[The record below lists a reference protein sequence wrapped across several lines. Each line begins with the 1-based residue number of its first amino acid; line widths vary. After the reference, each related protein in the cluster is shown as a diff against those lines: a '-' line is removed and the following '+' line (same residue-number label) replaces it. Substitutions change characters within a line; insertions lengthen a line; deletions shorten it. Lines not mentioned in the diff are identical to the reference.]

1 MGLLR
6 KCRWR
11 NSGAG
16 GGGLVGVVGLVF
28 AVVFGGMILA
38 IMVDRLG
45 AVRRAPATA
54 GSAASAHLERA
65 AGLDPAV
72 PDPAVAGRQLRRF
85 PELASHARG
94 WALVTHAAT
103 VVATDSP
110 AAALLLSRASAMLN
124 DGDAGRPD
132 AAAWRSLRLQGEAG
146 LLLAETGR
154 GEVRLAVLARPE
166 ATEAEVRAAMGRA
179 LERLVHRQGDDGDG
193 LSGAEIA
200 GDAAGP
206 DA

>member
-1 MGLLR
+1 
-6 KCRWR
+6 
-11 NSGAG
+11 
-16 GGGLVGVVGLVF
+16 
-28 AVVFGGMILA
+28 MILA
-38 IMVDRLG
+38 IVVDRLG

-54 GSAASAHLERA
+54 GSAAAHLERA

-85 PELASHARG
+85 PELARHARG
-94 WALVTHAAT
+94 WALVTQAAT

-124 DGDAGRPD
+124 DDDDGRPD

-154 GEVRLAVLARPE
+154 GEVRLAVLARPG

-179 LERLVHRQGDDGDG
+179 LERVAHHQGDEGDG
-193 LSGAEIA
+193 QSGAEVA
-200 GDAAGP
+200 GDAEGP